1 MLVVGMLVP
10 LFRPAGG
17 ITMVLQTRWI
27 RLGCIALLLS
37 VATVAHSQCTPLL
50 LQTACPQG
58 GVGMWRS
65 PLVPAPPA
73 RATSTNGRELTAA
86 HYQGGL
92 TFWTLSQCTSS
103 FDLVDRRVMRHPC
116 MTVNA
121 LRDTSPENVFRHSD
135 RVASSISS
143 IPWTATNHI
152 RTAEISN
159 GLAVDRSGS
168 GREAF
173 AFVEP
178 STGTVQVC
186 EQNCAILRS
195 FDFISSSPSG
205 IAIPNEIKSI
215 RLHYPHAVVVTRTR
229 YTGNVAV
236 HYVNVATGARTL
248 LDRNAGSDATAD
260 VNDSIVVW
268 SRINQNRYLFVFWRI
283 GSAGPPPFPF
293 RFPLNVKQVF
303 PNACPNY
310 DFRHPR
316 LTPQFLTFVLS
327 WLNTPPKAE
336 IEAYSL
342 QNLLAANTGEA
353 CIRSG
358 DLVQW
363 DSQTPWHEAW
373 EDRSGQTTVSFY
385 EKQSA
390 RSEPSV
396 RATCWP

>member
-1 MLVVGMLVP
+1 
-10 LFRPAGG
+10 
-17 ITMVLQTRWI
+17 
-27 RLGCIALLLS
+27 
-37 VATVAHSQCTPLL
+37 
-50 LQTACPQG
+50 
-58 GVGMWRS
+58 MWRS

-73 RATSTNGRELTAA
+73 RATSTNGREVTAA

-92 TFWTLSQCTSS
+92 TFWSLSQCISG

-121 LRDTSPENVFRHSD
+121 LRDTSPENLFRYSD

-143 IPWTATNHI
+143 IPWTATDHI

-159 GLAVDRSGS
+159 VLAVDRSGS

-173 AFVEP
+173 AFDEP

-186 EQNCAILRS
+186 EQNCATVRS
-195 FDFISSSPSG
+195 FDFITSPSG
-205 IAIPNEIKSI
+205 IPIPDEIKSI
-215 RLHYPHAVVVTRTR
+215 RLHYPHAVVVTRIR
-229 YTGNVAV
+229 QNGKVAV
-236 HYVNVATGARTL
+236 HYVNVSTGARTL
-248 LDRNAGSDATAD
+248 LDPNAGSDATAD

-268 SRINQNRYLFVFWRI
+268 SRINQNRYLLVFWKI
-283 GSAGPPPFPF
+283 GSAAPPPFPF
-293 RFPLNVKQVF
+293 PLPLSVKHVF

-316 LTPQFLTFVLS
+316 LTPQVLTFVLA

-336 IEAYSL
+336 IELYSL
-342 QNLLAANTGEA
+342 QNLLTANTGEA
-353 CIRSG
+353 CILSG

-385 EKQSA
+385 EKQNA